1 MSTLPFLLSVADELD
16 NLNSQTYMDDFGLG
30 FHPHRHYYRNP
41 NPSIQ
46 LSLPASTDWIEEKQ
60 RCRSHKFASVDHD
73 NDDDDESQNNCDDE
87 GNNDDADQNAT
98 TNHTSNRNSFTTNS
112 NDQDNIDNTVH
123 MYNLTKKC
131 RKYNHGAST
140 SQDITTPSSS
150 SSFGV
155 GFGGGIPKNSN
166 LHLKMKPN
174 KLQSQ
179 SLSCPSTSSSDESL
193 QKTSMTLSSLASIE
207 FLTCFPVK
215 KNKTPKCSSTNSKKS

>member
-60 RCRSHKFASVDHD
+60 RCRSHKFV
-73 NDDDDESQNNCDDE
+73 DDESQNNCDDE
-87 GNNDDADQNAT
+87 GNNDDAADDDQHT
-98 TNHTSNRNSFTTNS
+98 STNHTSNRNSQSYNTTNNS
-112 NDQDNIDNTVH
+112 FSKELDMDQDQDNIDSTVN

-131 RKYNHGAST
+131 RKYNYGAST
-140 SQDITTPSSS
+140 SQDFVTTPTASSS
-150 SSFGV
+150 QSS
-155 GFGGGIPKNSN
+155 KQQ
-166 LHLKMKPN
+166 HQHQHQKPS
-174 KLQSQ
+174 KLSAK
-179 SLSCPSTSSSDESL
+179 SISCPSASSSDESL

-215 KNKTPKCSSTNSKKS
+215 KNKTPKCSATHKKS

>member
-60 RCRSHKFASVDHD
+60 RCRSHKFAT
-73 NDDDDESQNNCDDE
+73 DDESQNNCDDE
-87 GNNDDADQNAT
+87 GNNDDANDENT
-98 TNHTSNRNSFTTNS
+98 TNHTSNRNSSFGNS
-112 NDQDNIDNTVH
+112 SFSDQDNIDNTVH
-123 MYNLTKKC
+123 MYNLSKKC
-131 RKYNHGAST
+131 RKYNYGAST

-150 SSFGV
+150 SSMA
-155 GFGGGIPKNSN
+155 IQSAAQAPPLAPRNNRQHK
-166 LHLKMKPN
+166 LN
-174 KLQSQ
+174 KSGK
-179 SLSCPSTSSSDESL
+179 SLSCPSASSSDESL

-215 KNKTPKCSSTNSKKS
+215 KNKSSKCSSTNKKS

>member
-60 RCRSHKFASVDHD
+60 RCRSHKFVG
-73 NDDDDESQNNCDDE
+73 DESQNNCDDE
-87 GNNDDADQNAT
+87 GNNDDDAADENT
-98 TNHTSNRNSFTTNS
+98 TNHTSNQNSFATTNNS
-112 NDQDNIDNTVH
+112 NNTDTDNIDNTVN

-131 RKYNHGAST
+131 RKYNYGPST
-140 SQDITTPSSS
+140 SQDITTPPSSS
-150 SSFGV
+150 SSMMNSS
-155 GFGGGIPKNSN
+155 KNPSQT
-166 LHLKMKPN
+166 KPT
-174 KLQSQ
+174 KPIKA
-179 SLSCPSTSSSDESL
+179 LSCPSPSSSDESL
-193 QKTSMTLSSLASIE
+193 QKTSMTLSSFASIE

-215 KNKTPKCSSTNSKKS
+215 KNKTPKCSSTNNKKS